1 MLILFTFEG
10 GSREE
15 EVIIDKSDDKF
26 IASMLDEELDEYINK
41 LTDSIKKL

>member
-10 GSREE
+10 EGREE